1 MVIKKYKLGELIE
14 HCNIRNSG
22 LQYKIADVKGISIQ
36 KQFIETKAD
45 MTGVSLRPYFVVSPD
60 SFAYVTITSRNSEK
74 LTIAHN
80 DTNSTYIVSSSY
92 VVFQVKSRKILS
104 DYLYM
109 YFNRP
114 EFDRYV
120 RFHSWG
126 SAREAF
132 SWEDMCNIEISLP
145 PLSIQQKY
153 VDIYNAMLANQMAY
167 EAGITY
173 LKRTCDGCIEHL
185 LQDHPRNTIG
195 QYITQSD
202 SRNSI
207 GLQVE
212 LVRGLAVSK
221 EIIPTKADM
230 KGVSLDK
237 YKLVPPRSIAY
248 VPDTSRRGDKMSLGF
263 NRSEETYLVSS
274 ISTVFSADKKS
285 LLPEYLMMFFCRS
298 EFDRYSRYH
307 SWGSARETFNWDD
320 MCNVQIPIPEI
331 SVQQSIVDIYNSYI
345 TRKELNEKLKMQIKN
360 ICPILIKGSLEEAA
374 QR

>member
-1 MVIKKYKLGELIE
+1 MSKLGKYIELSCLRNSDSLFSKDSVVGLSTQKQLISTKASLECVNLSTYKLLSNK
-14 HCNIRNSG
+14 H
-22 LQYKIADVKGISIQ
+22 
-36 KQFIETKAD
+36 
-45 MTGVSLRPYFVVSPD
+45 
-60 SFAYVTITSRNSEK
+60 FAYVPDTSRRGDKMSLGYNTTGETF
-74 LTIAHN
+74 L
-80 DTNSTYIVSSSY
+80 VSPIS
-92 VVFQVKSRKILS
+92 VVFRVRNTDKLLS